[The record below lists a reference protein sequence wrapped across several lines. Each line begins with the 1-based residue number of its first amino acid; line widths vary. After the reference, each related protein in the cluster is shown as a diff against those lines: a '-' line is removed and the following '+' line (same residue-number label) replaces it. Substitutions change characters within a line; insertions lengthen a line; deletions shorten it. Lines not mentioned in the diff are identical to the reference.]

1 MYIHT
6 PKHVFL
12 YDAYTYTFIWCIYTR
27 GACPVEN
34 RNSNKQR
41 WGFVL
46 SLTETLSIMHWELLS
61 KSPQCFSVVINR
73 TLLLHFFQ
81 DFSKKKFV
89 FSLTQN
95 KEPFKQPP
103 PSGPGYPAH
112 LRNKK
117 VARWSLACSY
127 CTTPGQT
134 AQEVG
139 WGQNP
144 RGKGQAAALGA
155 GETLWAVRR
164 LDWEEMGLGC
174 FCLSHNFLCQQS
186 PVCSLGS
193 LSLGANSEH
202 GRYTHMLACI

>member
-12 YDAYTYTFIWCIYTR
+12 YDAYIYTFIWCTTFICGT
-27 GACPVEN
+27 CPVEN
-34 RNSNKQR
+34 RNFNKWR

-46 SLTETLSIMHWELLS
+46 SLTEALGIMHWELIS
-61 KSPQCFSVVINR
+61 KSPQCVSVFINK
-73 TLLLHFFQ
+73 TLILHLFQ

-89 FSLTQN
+89 FSLTQS
-95 KEPFKQPP
+95 KEAFKQLP

-127 CTTPGQT
+127 CTTPGHS

-144 RGKGQAAALGA
+144 RSTGQAAALGA
-155 GETLWAVRR
+155 GETSWAVRR
-164 LDWEEMGLGC
+164 LDWKAWLILP
-174 FCLSHNFLCQQS
+174 FPQL
-186 PVCSLGS
+186 S
-193 LSLGANSEH
+193 LSVVSCLLPGIFVS
-202 GRYTHMLACI
+202 GS